1 MSPEEAAAT
10 VERPVPIRAACP
22 TLPLDDQKHLGC
34 RGLVGRLDA
43 LKSPVPD
50 SPTHKREHWRKE
62 PERTNW
68 VELVDSHTQFGAA
81 PVGWFEEEGSFWPN
95 RPDVSAERDSPI
107 RLERG
112 ELHRRLSHLVAA
124 TLVTETECRARRS
137 GPWGLL
143 HNRLGVRISRVLVE
157 SKQEAIDILDR
168 PRDRDRG
175 FDLPHPWHPP
185 PPCASMQGLTHAS

>member
-68 VELVDSHTQFGAA
+68 VDLDDSHTQFGGA
-81 PVGWFEEEGSFWPN
+81 PVGWFEEEGSFLLN
-95 RPDVSAERDSPI
+95 RPDVSAERGGPI
-107 RLERG
+107 RVGRG
-112 ELHRRLSHLVAA
+112 ERDGARADLGAGNLVP
-124 TLVTETECRARRS
+124 ET
-137 GPWGLL
+137 
-143 HNRLGVRISRVLVE
+143 
-157 SKQEAIDILDR
+157 
-168 PRDRDRG
+168 
-175 FDLPHPWHPP
+175 
-185 PPCASMQGLTHAS
+185 